1 MFIPEELI
9 VVVNSLFTNEWK
21 TFYMKQLTIQST
33 MKAATRATHEY
44 LANTKHY
51 AKERIRKSNN
61 VNDDDDEE
69 KLDHTNFQEIFC
81 NITDDLVE
89 EDDNN

>member
-1 MFIPEELI
+1 MENVLHET
-9 VVVNSLFTNEWK
+9 VNHSVDNESGNK
-21 TFYMKQLTIQST
+21 
-33 MKAATRATHEY
+33 
-44 LANTKHY
+44 NTKHY
-51 AKERIRKSNN
+51 AKERIKKSNN